1 MNELIVVI
9 VNSGFEEQVMTAARE
24 AGARGGTIFN
34 ARGTAQSQDLV
45 KFMGITLHPNKEIV
59 FILSTREARDSIM
72 EAVKKQTGIAT
83 AGAGIL
89 FSLPVSSLLGV
100 NLEKPP
106 VPQPEQA
113 PVEKKDVKVEKKDV
127 K

>member
-9 VNSGFEEQVMTAARE
+9 VNSGFEEEVMSAARD

-34 ARGTAQSQDLV
+34 ARGTAESQDLV

-59 FILSTREARDSIM
+59 FILTTLEARDDIM
-72 EAVKKQTGIAT
+72 NAIKKNTGLAT

-89 FSLPVSSLLGV
+89 FSLPVDSVLGV
-100 NLEKPP
+100 NL
-106 VPQPEQA
+106 
-113 PVEKKDVKVEKKDV
+113 
-127 K
+127 

>member
-9 VNSGFEEQVMTAARE
+9 VNSGFEEKVMSAARE

-59 FILSTREARDSIM
+59 FILSSQEARDEIM
-72 EAVKKQTGIAT
+72 TAIKKNTGLAT
-83 AGAGIL
+83 EGAGIL
-89 FSLPVSSLLGV
+89 FSLPVDSVMGV
-100 NLEKPP
+100 NL
-106 VPQPEQA
+106 
-113 PVEKKDVKVEKKDV
+113 
-127 K
+127 

>member
-9 VNSGFEEQVMTAARE
+9 VNSGFEEKVMSAARE

-59 FILSTREARDSIM
+59 FILSSQETRDEIM
-72 EAVKKQTGIAT
+72 NAIKKNTGLAT
-83 AGAGIL
+83 EGAGIL
-89 FSLPVSSLLGV
+89 FSLPVDSVMGV
-100 NLEKPP
+100 NL
-106 VPQPEQA
+106 
-113 PVEKKDVKVEKKDV
+113 
-127 K
+127 

>member
-89 FSLPVSSLLGV
+89 FSLPVSSVLGV

>member
-59 FILSTREARDSIM
+59 FILSSREARDNIM
-72 EAVKKQTGIAT
+72 ETIKKKTGLST

-89 FSLPVSSLLGV
+89 FSLPVSSVLGV
-100 NLEKPP
+100 NL
-106 VPQPEQA
+106 
-113 PVEKKDVKVEKKDV
+113 D
-127 K
+127 

>member
-1 MNELIVVI
+1 MYELIVVI

-59 FILSTREARDSIM
+59 FILSSREARDNIM
-72 EAVKKQTGIAT
+72 ETIKKQTGLST

-89 FSLPVSSLLGV
+89 FSLPVSSVLGV
-100 NLEKPP
+100 NL
-106 VPQPEQA
+106 
-113 PVEKKDVKVEKKDV
+113 D
-127 K
+127 